1 MIKPCNAL
9 TPNERAAILRAIK
22 AGRVFWPYRNASDNG
37 TLTLQDI
44 EAHGQFD
51 SSRGVLI
58 LGGLE
63 MKIEIEIKLGVCVA
77 PASQSTVEGSKA

>member
-1 MIKPCNAL
+1 MIKSCNDL
-9 TPNERAAILRAIK
+9 TPAERAAILQAIR
-22 AGRVFWPYRNASDNG
+22 AGRVFWPYRNATHSG
-37 TLTLQDI
+37 ILTLQDI

-63 MKIEIEIKLGVCVA
+63 MTIEIKESEGV
-77 PASQSTVEGSKA
+77 AS

>member
-1 MIKPCNAL
+1 MIKPCSNL
-9 TPNERAAILRAIK
+9 TPAERAAILQAIK
-22 AGRVFWPYRNASDNG
+22 VGRVFWPYGNATHNG

-44 EAHGQFD
+44 EAHGQID

-63 MKIEIEIKLGVCVA
+63 MTIEIK
-77 PASQSTVEGSKA
+77 EK